1 MKTANLYSEVPIG
14 LPKWESVSESAELGD
29 SEKLAE
35 FLSPTIKDIVQF
47 KALVTMCP
55 NFTPIA
61 KFALGEDNLRLVL
74 EFRPPCDRIDGSPDS
89 AGTPK
94 AW

>member
-61 KFALGEDNLRLVL
+61 KFALGEDNLRLVQVTL
-74 EFRPPCDRIDGSPDS
+74 VDPDYVKLVGKQVDD
-89 AGTPK
+89 A
-94 AW
+94 